1 MVPRKKKTRL
11 PKALQL
17 RNTNTVVREESSL
30 LDFVLVVSIV
40 CVVLPWLVWF
50 LG

>member
-1 MVPRKKKTRL
+1 MAPRKKTRL

-17 RNTNTVVREESSL
+17 RNTNVVVREESSL

-40 CVVLPWLVWF
+40 CIALPWLIWC

>member
-1 MVPRKKKTRL
+1 MAPRKKRRL
-11 PKALQL
+11 PQALQL

-30 LDFVLVVSIV
+30 LDFVLVVSII
-40 CVVLPWLVWF
+40 CIALPWLVWF